1 MMDFTFTQEQL
12 LVQKMARE
20 FAQKELAPIAAEIDE
35 NARFP
40 LETVEKLRANGMLG
54 MTIPREYGGAGVD
67 TLAYVLA
74 EEEISK
80 VCMSSAAILGGQN
93 SLCSWALL
101 NKGTAAQKEKYLR
114 AMGTGEKLAAFA
126 TTEVNAGSDVSGQQT
141 TAVADGDE
149 WVLNGSKIFIT
160 NGGYADFYLI
170 LAVTDRTKGSKGFSV
185 FIVDA
190 DAPGFTTG
198 PKDNKMGQRASA
210 TTELIF
216 QNCRIP
222 RENLLGELGGGF
234 KIVMQSLDSG
244 RISVAAQCVGL
255 AQGALDEAVKYI
267 QQRKQFGKP
276 LAANQYLR
284 FTIADMATRLDAARL
299 LVYRAADEKMR
310 GKVNNKDAAMAKLF
324 ASQTCAWICKKSLNM
339 FGGYGYT
346 KEFAIERMYRDAAIV
361 ECYEGSA
368 EVQRMVI
375 SGQVL
380 K

>member
-1 MMDFTFTQEQL
+1 
-12 LVQKMARE
+12 
-20 FAQKELAPIAAEIDE
+20 
-35 NARFP
+35 
-40 LETVEKLRANGMLG
+40 
-54 MTIPREYGGAGVD
+54 
-67 TLAYVLA
+67 
-74 EEEISK
+74 
-80 VCMSSAAILGGQN
+80 
-93 SLCSWALL
+93 
-101 NKGTAAQKEKYLR
+101 
-114 AMGTGEKLAAFA
+114 
-126 TTEVNAGSDVSGQQT
+126 
-141 TAVADGDE
+141 
-149 WVLNGSKIFIT
+149 
-160 NGGYADFYLI
+160 
-170 LAVTDRTKGSKGFSV
+170 
-185 FIVDA
+185 
-190 DAPGFTTG
+190 
-198 PKDNKMGQRASA
+198 MGQRASA

-324 ASQTCAWICKKSLNM
+324 ASQTCAWICKKALNM

>member
-1 MMDFTFTQEQL
+1 MDFTFTQEQL
-12 LVQKMARE
+12 LIQKMARE

-101 NKGTAAQKEKYLR
+101 NKGTDAQKEKYLR

-170 LAVTDRTKGSKGFSV
+170 LAVTDRSKGNKGFSV
-185 FIVDA
+185 FIVEA
-190 DAPGFTTG
+190 GTKGFTTG

-222 RENLLGELGGGF
+222 RENLLGELGEGF

-324 ASQTCAWICKKSLNM
+324 ASQTCTWICKKALNM

-346 KEFAIERMYRDAAIV
+346 KEYAIERMYRDAAIV

>member
-1 MMDFTFTQEQL
+1 MDFTFTQEQL

-20 FAQKELAPIAAEIDE
+20 FARKELAPIAAEIDE

-93 SLCSWALL
+93 ALCSWALL
-101 NKGTAAQKEKYLR
+101 NKGTATQKEKYLR

-141 TAVADGDE
+141 TAAADGDT
-149 WVLNGSKIFIT
+149 WILNGSKIFIT

-170 LAVTDRTKGSKGFSV
+170 LAVTDRTKGNKGFSV

-190 DAPGFTTG
+190 DAKGFTTG

-222 RENLLGELGGGF
+222 RENLLGELGEGF

-267 QQRKQFGKP
+267 RQRKQFGKP
-276 LAANQYLR
+276 LAANQYLQ

-324 ASQTCAWICKKSLNM
+324 ASQTCTWICKKALNM

>member
-1 MMDFTFTQEQL
+1 MDFTFTSEQRL
-12 LVQKMARE
+12 IQKMARE
-20 FAQKELAPIAAEIDE
+20 FAQKELAPIAAEIDRD
-35 NARFP
+35 ARFP
-40 LETVEKLRANGMLG
+40 LETVEKMRANGMLG
-54 MTIPREYGGAGVD
+54 MTIPRAYGGAGVD

-74 EEEISK
+74 EEEIAK

-101 NKGTAAQKEKYLR
+101 NKGTPEQKQKYLT

-141 TAVADGDE
+141 TAVLDHGQ
-149 WVLNGSKIFIT
+149 WVINGNKIFIT

-170 LAVTDRTKGSKGFSV
+170 LAVTDREKRNKGFSV

-190 DAPGFTTG
+190 GTEGFTIG
-198 PKDNKMGQRASA
+198 PKDDKMGQRASS

-222 RENLLGELGGGF
+222 EENLLGQPGEGF

-244 RISVAAQCVGL
+244 RISVGAQCVGL

-276 LAANQYLR
+276 LSSNQYLR

-299 LVYRAADEKMR
+299 LVYRAADRKMR
-310 GKVNNKDAAMAKLF
+310 GTLSNSEAAMAKLF
-324 ASQTCAWICKKSLNM
+324 ASETCSWICKKALNM

-375 SGQVL
+375 SGQVIQ
-380 K
+380 

>member
-40 LETVEKLRANGMLG
+40 VETVEKLRANGMLG
-54 MTIPREYGGAGVD
+54 MTIPRQYGGAGVD

-101 NKGTAAQKEKYLR
+101 NKGTEAQKEKYLR

-141 TAVADGDE
+141 TAVAQGDE

-190 DAPGFTTG
+190 DAPGFSTG

-222 RENLLGELGGGF
+222 RENLLGDLGEGF

-310 GKVNNKDAAMAKLF
+310 GTVNNKDAAMAKLF
-324 ASQTCAWICKKSLNM
+324 ASQTCTWICKKALNM

-380 K
+380 H